1 MSHFQDTPD
10 IIFHRQLAK
19 HRSLLRQISD
29 TDLRPFINRIICNIE
44 IIQINMPL
52 IGGYQSG
59 RHIESRCLSCAIR
72 AQQPH
77 DFPLCNIYR
86 HMVHNRPLTIFLYQI
101 FGSQHHIIFRRFQ
114 IRLNIQMN
122 LLFGIGSHRLMLKK
136 FGKHISTFKIIC
148 KNSER

>member
-19 HRSLLRQISD
+19 HRSLLRQIPD
-29 TDLRPFINRIICNIE
+29 TDLRPFINRIICNVE

-101 FGSQHHIIFRRFQ
+101 
-114 IRLNIQMN
+114 RLNIQMN